1 MSTVPPKAALSNS
14 GVQTDEKLL
23 FNTSAQ
29 TDPVFGLQPIP
40 SIVAPSFQFIL
51 GRQPRQVPVGDVG
64 AFQAPVSYTP
74 TLGSFATKSGLA
86 HVPLLDKNKA
96 LVPSKTPKLP
106 VVPSKSL
113 VSAF

>member
-1 MSTVPPKAALSNS
+1 MPPKAALSNS

-40 SIVAPSFQFIL
+40 SIAAPSFQYNL
-51 GRQPRQVPVGDVG
+51 GRQSREVPMGDVG

-74 TLGSFATKSGLA
+74 TLGSFAAKSGLA
-86 HVPLLDKNKA
+86 HVPVLIKNKA
-96 LVPSKTPKLP
+96 LVPS
-106 VVPSKSL
+106 
-113 VSAF
+113 